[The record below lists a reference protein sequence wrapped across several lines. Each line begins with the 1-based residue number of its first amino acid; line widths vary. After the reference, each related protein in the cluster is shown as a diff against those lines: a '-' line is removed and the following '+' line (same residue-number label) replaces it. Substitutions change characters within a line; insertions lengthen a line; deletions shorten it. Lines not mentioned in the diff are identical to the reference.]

1 MHIYQSKIRYNGGAV
16 VAFNLYDHSGTLINL
31 EVVQKLVEWNRI
43 SLGLGFLS
51 RLYLMEN
58 YAKPQEYLDS
68 NNTSFCEPMANGQYQ
83 GKIMTIWVVE
93 VTASLGFLTN
103 FEDVYRI
110 WAFVEKFLN
119 ESFAD
124 ENQSELAS

>member
-1 MHIYQSKIRYNGGAV
+1 
-16 VAFNLYDHSGTLINL
+16 
-31 EVVQKLVEWNRI
+31 
-43 SLGLGFLS
+43 
-51 RLYLMEN
+51 
-58 YAKPQEYLDS
+58 
-68 NNTSFCEPMANGQYQ
+68 
-83 GKIMTIWVVE
+83 VVE